1 MPRLS
6 FKDSIELRDILIPD
20 DSSSF
25 SINVKSKTH
34 IGRIR
39 EENQDNL
46 SILLPP
52 TITEGVLGIISV
64 ADGMGG
70 HKGGAEASKIAVKS
84 LGKSLGKPLTTRST
98 QEILKNAF
106 ALANQS
112 VFSESQ
118 KPELSG
124 MGTTLTTAIITSH
137 GVTIGHVGDSRAY
150 LFRNSKLYQLTND
163 HTWIADQ
170 IQNGKLSKNEAQNHP
185 KKNMITRAIG
195 IKNQVEAD
203 ISSFSL
209 EDKDTLLICS
219 DGLHGQ
225 IQDMQI
231 KNILN
236 KKDPE
241 IIVDSLVK
249 SANKS
254 GGIDNVTVLTV
265 NFSAHNTD
273 KKTPYGFFSLFSK
286 EEEPSLKK
294 TIDRLGIYTDLEPL
308 GKIRS
313 RNIYK
318 AWDHNLKKQV
328 IIKTNLNTEIKT
340 FNEEFNIKNEAK
352 CHSNI
357 THSNVVN
364 LINYNI
370 DNKPPYLV
378 LEYLTGGSLKEKIEE
393 KGPLKTSE
401 IVFIMKE
408 IISGLN
414 AIHKKNMFHCDL
426 KPENILFDHQGTTK
440 LIDFSLSRDSNP
452 NKNIP
457 RTGSVLWVSQEQW
470 RGDVIDIRSE
480 IYTLGGLM
488 YFMSTGLPP
497 YLPDPTAENEKDSV
511 REKHLHSLIP
521 DATSKNKLIPK
532 KISYCIAKCLAKIP
546 ERRFQTTKSLM
557 ENLENHENINSET
570 WKYLSH
576 PNLFI

>member
-1 MPRLS
+1 MPKLS

-20 DSSSF
+20 DFSGF

-52 TITEGVLGIISV
+52 TIPEGVLGIISV

-84 LGKSLGKPLTTRST
+84 LGKSLIKPLTTRST
-98 QEILKNAF
+98 REILKNAF
-106 ALANQS
+106 DLANQS

-118 KPELSG
+118 KPELSR

-163 HTWIADQ
+163 HTWVSEQ
-170 IQNGKLSKNEAQNHP
+170 IQNGKLSKIEAQNHP

-195 IKNQVEAD
+195 IKNNVKTD

-209 EDKDTLLICS
+209 EDNDTLLICS

-225 IQDMQI
+225 IQNIQI

-265 NFSAHNTD
+265 NFSAQNTQ
-273 KKTPYGFFSLFSK
+273 KKVPYGFFSLFSK
-286 EEEPSLKK
+286 EEESSLKK
-294 TIDRLGIYTDLEPL
+294 TIDRLGVYTDLEPL
-308 GKIRS
+308 DKISS

-328 IIKTNLNTEIKT
+328 IIKTNLNTETKT
-340 FNEEFNIKNEAK
+340 FNEEFDINNEAK
-352 CHSNI
+352 CHSKV
-357 THSNVVN
+357 THSNIVN

-370 DNKPPYLV
+370 DNNPPYLV
-378 LEYLTGGSLKEKIEE
+378 LEYLTGGSLKEKNR
-393 KGPLKTSE
+393 
-401 IVFIMKE
+401 KE
-408 IISGLN
+408 RS
-414 AIHKKNMFHCDL
+414 
-426 KPENILFDHQGTTK
+426 T
-440 LIDFSLSRDSNP
+440 
-452 NKNIP
+452 KNI
-457 RTGSVLWVSQEQW
+457 
-470 RGDVIDIRSE
+470 
-480 IYTLGGLM
+480 
-488 YFMSTGLPP
+488 
-497 YLPDPTAENEKDSV
+497 
-511 REKHLHSLIP
+511 
-521 DATSKNKLIPK
+521 
-532 KISYCIAKCLAKIP
+532 
-546 ERRFQTTKSLM
+546 
-557 ENLENHENINSET
+557 
-570 WKYLSH
+570 
-576 PNLFI
+576 